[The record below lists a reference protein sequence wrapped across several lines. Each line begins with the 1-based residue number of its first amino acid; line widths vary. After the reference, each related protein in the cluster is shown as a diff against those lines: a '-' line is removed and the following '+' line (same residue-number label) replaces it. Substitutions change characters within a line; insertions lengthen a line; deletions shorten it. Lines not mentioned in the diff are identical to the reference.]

1 MSLVPDSFVEVVIAT
16 EEDFLKIRET
26 LTRIGI
32 ASRKE
37 NTLYQSCHIL
47 HKQKRYFLV
56 HFKQMF
62 ALDGKE
68 TDFSDEDKGRLNKI
82 VTLLRDWNLLTI
94 KDEDKVKAPMASMNQ
109 IKVLSYAD
117 KAKWKLE
124 AKYTIGRKN

>member
-1 MSLVPDSFVEVVIAT
+1 MVPDSLVEVVINT

-37 NTLYQSCHIL
+37 NKLYQSCHIL
-47 HKQKRYFLV
+47 HKQKRYYLV
-56 HFKQMF
+56 HFKEMF

-68 TDFSDEDKGRLNKI
+68 TDFSDEDKARRNKI
-82 VTLLRDWNLLTI
+82 ICLLRDWNLLKI
-94 KDEDKVKAPMASMNQ
+94 KDENKVKAPMASMNQ

-117 KAKWKLE
+117 KAKWQLE
-124 AKYTIGRKN
+124 SKYTIGRKS

>member
-1 MSLVPDSFVEVVIAT
+1 MSLVPESFVEVVIAT

-37 NTLYQSCHIL
+37 NTLYQSAHIL
-47 HKQKRYFLV
+47 HKQKKYYIV

-62 ALDGKE
+62 QLDGKE
-68 TDFSDEDKGRLNKI
+68 TDFSDEDRGRLNKI
-82 VTLLRDWNLLTI
+82 ITLLRDWNLLKI

-124 AKYTIGRKN
+124 SKYTIGRKT